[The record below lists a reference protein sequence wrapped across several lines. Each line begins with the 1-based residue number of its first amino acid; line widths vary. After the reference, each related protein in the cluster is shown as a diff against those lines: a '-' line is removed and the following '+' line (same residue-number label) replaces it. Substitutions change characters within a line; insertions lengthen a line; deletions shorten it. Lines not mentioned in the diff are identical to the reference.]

1 MSRHLLRDNVLSGAI
16 SRSPRRRSAAGHSE
30 LHFPDIVKIPRS
42 GTIQNDASVIDGLN
56 GESNLSRFEVQQTW
70 VKDNG
75 KQNSRRKIE
84 LFTFNAKTS
93 WEDQFSA
100 YILER
105 L

>member
-1 MSRHLLRDNVLSGAI
+1 MLSGAV
-16 SRSPRRRSAAGHSE
+16 SRRRRSAAGHSE

-42 GTIQNDASVIDGLN
+42 GTIQNGASVIDGLNGEVIDGLN

-75 KQNSRRKIE
+75 KQNFRSKIE